1 MRITVV
7 TNAAL
12 SVTFQVTGLELNQ
25 AFYIFFFLFSPSYV
39 KL

>member
-1 MRITVV
+1 MRITAV
-7 TNAAL
+7 TNAAV

-25 AFYIFFFLFSPSYV
+25 AFFLFFSFSQSYV